1 MYLTRP
7 GSTLSQNRQSLLQ
20 QGRARSGQIQIHTNS
35 FLKPVDIEFII
46 KFMITSIC
54 RDVETAGVPDPRQM
68 SQVRP
73 NTLEAVLRKWAKCTE
88 SLGQP
93 KYQFFIT
100 QDWVSSADRRG
111 ARCFSSLPGVL
122 VVVLENRTHFS
133 TVR

>member
-1 MYLTRP
+1 MKNVYLTRP
-7 GSTLSQNRQSLLQ
+7 GSELALRTAVFDPTWLDPVAESTVAPATGSSQVGSN
-20 QGRARSGQIQIHTNS
+20 TNEYKLV
-35 FLKPVDIEFII
+35 LKPVDIELII
-46 KFMITSIC
+46 TFMITSIC

-100 QDWVSSADRRG
+100 QDWV
-111 ARCFSSLPGVL
+111 
-122 VVVLENRTHFS
+122 
-133 TVR
+133 